1 MLTDLEAQSQA
12 ATTKLR
18 NSLTGEVAF
27 DGVDVVTPSDAI
39 LASSLTLS
47 VKPGNSLMVTGPNGT
62 GKSSFF
68 RVLGG
73 LWPVAKGNIS
83 VPCDATGTPGIR
95 DVFLVR
101 TAPAICCADRAGQE
115 LWFRFWLGQPFLA
128 ALQVPQRM
136 YMVLGSLADQ
146 LTYPEVLRAGGAEL
160 TAMLPKLQALL
171 DLVGIGYL
179 PSREWGW
186 GASVRWEDVLSLGE
200 QQRIGMARLFY
211 HCPRYGV
218 LDECT
223 SAVSVDVEERLYRE
237 ARRLG
242 ITCITLSQRL
252 ALSEFHT
259 HELQLGQDSKET
271 RWSLR
276 SLHDDDDTSDAVA
289 AAAAANKMD
298 EEAARKKAHA
308 DAADAAAK

>member
-1 MLTDLEAQSQA
+1 MTDLEETQSRH
-12 ATTKLR
+12 TTKLR
-18 NSLTGEVAF
+18 SSLAGEVAF
-27 DGVDVVTPSDAI
+27 DGVDIVTPSDSI
-39 LASSLTLS
+39 LASTLTLQ
-47 VKPGNSLMVTGPNGT
+47 VTPGNSLMVTGQNGA
-62 GKSSFF
+62 GKSSLF

-73 LWPVAKGNIS
+73 LWPITKGNVS
-83 VPCDATGTPGIR
+83 VPCDASGTPGIR

-101 TAPAICCADRAGQE
+101 SLRRGDHCCGLLRACPGTNAIIGM
-115 LWFRFWLGQPFLA
+115 
-128 ALQVPQRM
+128 QVPQRM

-146 LTYPEVLRAGGAEL
+146 LTYPEILPASSEEL
-160 TAMLPKLQALL
+160 SATLPKLQKLL

-179 PSREWGW
+179 PAREWGW
-186 GASVRWEDVLSLGE
+186 AASVRWEDVLSLGE

-223 SAVSVDVEERLYRE
+223 SAVSLDVEERLYRE

-259 HELQLGQDSKET
+259 HELQLGVESKES
-271 RWSLR
+271 RWRLQ
-276 SLHDDDDTSDAVA
+276 SLH
-289 AAAAANKMD
+289 
-298 EEAARKKAHA
+298 EER
-308 DAADAAAK
+308 